1 MKRPRQILTYME
13 MISFYMEC
21 MGSTMKLKI
30 GQKMIMFYTEL
41 TRILCGLYFTLLE
54 LSISIITLN
63 DI

>member
-13 MISFYMEC
+13 MISFYIEC
-21 MGSTMKLKI
+21 MGFTMKLKI
-30 GQKMIMFYTEL
+30 GQKMIMFYIEL
-41 TRILCGLYFTLLE
+41 TRILCGLYFTLFE